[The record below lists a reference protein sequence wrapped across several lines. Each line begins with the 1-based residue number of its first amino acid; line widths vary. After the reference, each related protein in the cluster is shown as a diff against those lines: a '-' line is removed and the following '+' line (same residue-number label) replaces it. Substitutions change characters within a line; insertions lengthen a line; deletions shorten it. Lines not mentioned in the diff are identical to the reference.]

1 MKTKVYLIIW
11 GSAYADDRGACN
23 AYCGCEKHFYN
34 KERALKALTEC
45 KDAYVQGLLEDAE
58 DEEERKEL
66 ESYITVYGSESEEYY
81 EIDCELFDIPSE
93 HHIRLQE
100 IEIF

>member
-1 MKTKVYLIIW
+1 MKTKIYLIIW

-23 AYCGCEKHFYN
+23 AYCGCENYFYN
-34 KERALKALTEC
+34 KERALKALTKC
-45 KDAYVQGLLEDAE
+45 KDEYVEGLLEDAE

-66 ESYITVYGSESEEYY
+66 ENYITVYGSESEEYY